1 VALSSRL
8 ATTMTLGALQ
18 RSEIELVTLYSEA
31 AEQSQGLVRR
41 ALTKTLARALVQA
54 HLLTAHLA
62 KRTGNKADA
71 APLPAPLSD
80 YFAGSDAR
88 ACMRCHLDRRGAA
101 GALERR
107 DSHPYTYVCAACHD
121 EVLAEF
127 APDLTTQMGRW
138 PQEVREAK
146 VIQKAIGH
154 VSKLNAIGRIL
165 YPLSGLVPELPTP
178 AAERALIVPAMTP
191 TPGPAPGER
200 RGIVNVETADGSEG
214 EYVRQLFSPR
224 ETWQRW

>member
-1 VALSSRL
+1 
-8 ATTMTLGALQ
+8 
-18 RSEIELVTLYSEA
+18 
-31 AEQSQGLVRR
+31 
-41 ALTKTLARALVQA
+41 
-54 HLLTAHLA
+54 
-62 KRTGNKADA
+62 
-71 APLPAPLSD
+71 
-80 YFAGSDAR
+80 
-88 ACMRCHLDRRGAA
+88 
-101 GALERR
+101 
-107 DSHPYTYVCAACHD
+107 
-121 EVLAEF
+121 VLAEF